1 MALYADAKKQRHV
14 NKKTMLLTVL
24 FICGL
29 LACIISTAT
38 LLHLTNINTLRAM
51 VKEG

>member
-1 MALYADAKKQRHV
+1 MELYADAKKQWHV

-24 FICGL
+24 LICSL
-29 LACIISTAT
+29 LVCITSTAT
-38 LLHLTNINTLRAM
+38 LLHLTNTNTLRAM